1 MMHDA
6 PMTDSPPAAELLAD
20 VLRRSHR
27 LAPIDLV
34 ACVSEVV
41 QPYGLDDVVV
51 YVTDYSQTRL
61 VPLPATSGEATE
73 QEYAAAESVAVD
85 GSIPGRA
92 YTRMELVEADLRGR
106 PRMLVP
112 LLCGMERVGV
122 LEAVAKDPHVGRELL
137 PDLASVVA
145 LLLLTKGRHSDY
157 LERSRRQHP
166 MSLAA
171 EMQWALLPPLAFG
184 SDAVV
189 ISGLLEPSYEVG
201 GDVFDYSLDAREAAV
216 GIFDAMGH
224 GVHASLLSSLAVGGY
239 RNSRR
244 IGMSLSDTY
253 TEIDHIIS
261 SHHHGEAFLT
271 GVLGRLDLDTG
282 AFRWINSG
290 HLPPLLLRAGKVVR
304 VLDSEPGLPFGLG
317 GDAPTPSQESLEPG
331 DRILFYTD
339 GMIDARATDGEP
351 FGEARLIEML
361 RKADMSGLTA
371 AEALRRLK
379 GEILEHQDGD
389 LDDDATVRLVEW
401 RSDDAVRFGT
411 A

>member
-1 MMHDA
+1 MS
-6 PMTDSPPAAELLAD
+6 SPQPCAELVAD

-34 ACVSEVV
+34 ACVNEVAL
-41 QPYGLDDVVV
+41 PYGLQDLVV
-51 YVTDYSQTRL
+51 YVIDYAQTRL
-61 VPLPATSGEATE
+61 VPLPATSVEAAE

-85 GSIPGRA
+85 GSMPGRA

-106 PRMLVP
+106 QRMLVP
-112 LLCGMERVGV
+112 LLSGMERLGV

-145 LLLLTKGRHSDY
+145 QLLITKGRHSDY
-157 LERSRRQHP
+157 LERSRRQFH

-171 EMQWALLPPLAFG
+171 EMQWALLPPLTFG

-201 GDVFDYSLDAREAAV
+201 GDAFDYSLDAREAAV

-244 IGMSLSDTY
+244 IGMSLPDTY
-253 TEIDHIIS
+253 TEIDRVIS
-261 SHHHGEAFLT
+261 SYHHGEAFLT

-282 AFRWINSG
+282 RFCWINSG

-304 VLDSEPGLPFGLG
+304 VLGSEPALPLGLG
-317 GDAPTPSQESLEPG
+317 GDAPLPFEEYLEPG

-339 GMIDARATDGEP
+339 GIVDARASDGEP
-351 FGEARLIEML
+351 FGETRLIELL
-361 RKADMSGLTA
+361 RKADMSGFTA

-389 LDDDATVRLVEW
+389 LADDATVLLVEW
-401 RSDDAVRFGT
+401 RSRDAARFGSG
-411 A
+411 